1 MNKSA
6 IKNYAVWA
14 RNELIARVSQKAYEY
29 GVTEKETPKYDSE
42 LVNGKLLSNI
52 EKKQLN
58 ELISQVNKHG
68 FNHVMEEVAYTWFN
82 RFIALRFMEVNN
94 YLPQKVNVFTN
105 GNNQFKPQMISEA
118 IHLEIDGVDKKK
130 VFEFIEQNN
139 QEELYKYLLLSVCN
153 DMNKYLPDMFTPI
166 TDYKALLIPD
176 HLLNDGSVIDRL
188 IKDIPEE
195 DWLNEEIENSSDN
208 GTTIIGWMYQYYIS
222 EKHNQVININKGN
235 IKKEDIPA
243 ATELWT
249 TDWVVRYMVDNSLG
263 RYWIERNPNS
273 PLKSK
278 LRYLATSKDN
288 SIPVINETIKPEA
301 ITFLDPC
308 MGSGHILAYAFDV
321 FMEIY
326 RECGY
331 SDRDAAESILE
342 NNLYGIDID
351 NRAYQ
356 LAYFSVMMKA
366 RAYNRK
372 IMTMGIEPHLTA
384 IVETNGVD
392 SLSYFGMKQTNESKE
407 MEKYLLKTYKDAL
420 ELGSLIESEDK
431 DYKTYEIYLDDINNS
446 GELSSDFYG
455 WQEEIYPLAKSL
467 VKQADILKR
476 KFTITTTNPP
486 YMSKMEGKLKQ
497 YVINNYKDVSSDLF
511 AVFIKRNFKF
521 TQKDGYMGFMTP
533 FVWMFIKSYAS
544 LREYIINNKDIT
556 TLVQMEYSAYEEA
569 TVPICSFVL
578 ANRKTSNYGYF
589 YRLSSFKG
597 GMEVQKQKVLEANAN
612 KQCGY
617 FYENRLDNFKKIPGS
632 PIAYWASK
640 NMLSDFESGI
650 QLKNIA
656 YPRQG
661 MATTDNNRFLR
672 LWFEL
677 ENWNIDFCAKSE
689 SDTFKLAKWFPYNK
703 GGDFRKWYGNNDYVV
718 NFKNGGK
725 EVCDYID
732 SHSAVNHKGRVI
744 NRERYFNPSVT
755 WSKISS
761 GTIAFRYKPEGHIFD
776 VAGTSIF
783 GTDDT
788 LKKMIAILN
797 TSVTMQIL
805 KMISPTLNY
814 EVGHI
819 CSIPIILHENQK
831 ITDTAN
837 ENISLSK
844 NDWDS
849 FETSWDFTVN
859 PLVKQLGF
867 LWDATGVGAT
877 IHEYYGH
884 HVKVNSNM
892 ELCYHLWKIE
902 CNKRFKQLKENE
914 EELNKI
920 FINIYDL
927 QDELTPEVSYKDVTV
942 HYVVDSKDD
951 IPKSFEGSN
960 YVRTKQDEI
969 KSFISYAVG
978 CMFGRYSLD
987 VDGLA
992 YAGGEWDDSKYK
1004 SFIPDQD
1011 DIIPIYE
1018 DEFYGDDDITGRFID
1033 FVRVAFGEDDLEANL
1048 TFIADSLGSKGSPRK
1063 VIRDYFINDFF
1074 KDHCQMYQVTG
1085 SGKRPIYWQFDS
1097 GKKNGFKALVYIH
1110 RYKPDLIARM
1120 RTEYVHPQQ
1129 ARYRTQINMLEN
1141 QIGSVSKSDEIRIKK
1156 EIQTIKAKADE
1167 LAIYEEKIHHWA
1179 DKMEPMDLDDG
1190 VVNNYNKFQELLVPN
1205 VVKKPKEK

>member
-29 GVTEKETPKYDSE
+29 GVTEKETPTYDSE

-94 YLPQKVNVFTN
+94 YLPQKVNVFTD
-105 GNNQFKPQMISEA
+105 GNNNFNPLMLSEA

-153 DMNKYLPDMFTPI
+153 DMNNYLPDMFTPI

-222 EKHNQVININKGN
+222 ERHNQVVNINKGN

-351 NRAYQ
+351 KRAYQ

-384 IVETNGVD
+384 IVETNGVN
-392 SLSYFGMKQTNESKE
+392 SLSYFEMDETNESKE
-407 MEKYLLKTYKDAL
+407 MEQYLLRTFKDAL
-420 ELGSLIESEDK
+420 ELGSLIEVDTR
-431 DYKTYEIYLDDINNS
+431 DYYSYKKYLDGVNDS

-467 VKQADILKR
+467 IKQADILKR
-476 KFTITTTNPP
+476 KYTITTTNPP

-497 YVINNYKDVSSDLF
+497 YVVDNYKDVSSDLF

-521 TQKDGYMGFMTP
+521 TQKDGYLGFMTP
-533 FVWMFIKSYAS
+533 FVWMFIKSYES
-544 LREYIINNKDIT
+544 LRKYIINNKDIT

-578 ANRKTSNYGYF
+578 SNSKTDKPGYY
-589 YRLSSFKG
+589 YRLSDFKG
-597 GMEVQKQKVLEANAN
+597 GMEVQKQKILEANMN
-612 KQCGY
+612 IQCGY
-617 FYENRLDNFKKIPGS
+617 FFETKEDNFKKIPGS

-640 NMLSDFESGI
+640 TLSDAFNQKI
-650 QLKNIA
+650 IA
-656 YPRQG
+656 DYGVTRKG
-661 MATTDNNRFLR
+661 MATGLNEEFVR
-672 LWFEL
+672 LWFEINNRNMGL
-677 ENWNIDFCAKSE
+677 NLNRNEAAE
-689 SDTFKLAKWFPYNK
+689 SNFKWFPYAN
-703 GGDFRKWYGNNDYVV
+703 GGYYRKWYGNNYYVV
-718 NFKNGGK
+718 NWENNGFRLQHEKTDDGSRIRA
-725 EVCDYID
+725 VNLNLDYIFKQCIVWN
-732 SHSAVNHKGRVI
+732 SITSGVNSFRYIPSGFLFSSASNAWFGKNLEYI
-744 NRERYFNPSVT
+744 LCFLNT
-755 WSKISS
+755 KISS
-761 GTIAFRYKPEGHIFD
+761 YI
-776 VAGTSIF
+776 
-783 GTDDT
+783 
-788 LKKMIAILN
+788 KKVIN
-797 TSVTMQIL
+797 
-805 KMISPTLNY
+805 PTLNTNPGD
-814 EVGHI
+814 VAKL
-819 CSIPIILHENQK
+819 PIVIKDSETIK
-831 ITDTAN
+831 IHFNKLVT
-837 ENISLSK
+837 LSTC
-844 NDWDS
+844 DWDS
-849 FETSWDFTVN
+849 YETSWDFTVN
-859 PLVKQLGF
+859 PIIKQLDS

-877 IHEYYGH
+877 IHAYYGK

-902 CNKRFKQLKENE
+902 CNERFKQLKENE
-914 EELNKI
+914 EELNRI
-920 FINIYDL
+920 FIDIYRL
-927 QDELTPEVSYKDVTV
+927 QDELIPEESDKDVTV

-951 IPKSFEGSN
+951 IPESFEGSN

-987 VDGLA
+987 VNGLA
-992 YAGGEWDDSKYK
+992 YAGGDWDDSKYK
-1004 SFIPDQD
+1004 TFIPDQD

-1018 DEFYGDDDITGRFID
+1018 DEFYGDDDVIGRFIE
-1033 FVRVAFGEDDLEANL
+1033 FVKVVFGEEELDANL
-1048 TFIADSLGSKGSPRK
+1048 KFIADSLGGKGTPRK

-1167 LAIYEEKIHHWA
+1167 LTIYEEKIHHWA